1 MEITLQNVKRR
12 FSQWRASKKTDREKI
27 PEDLLKLA
35 SACGFKFG
43 YSVTL
48 MALNLS
54 TLKLNLAMKT
64 YPDKI
69 ENEELK
75 KPNTN
80 KIISDA
86 EFFEVK
92 FPQNEFETESSIQ
105 NTKEE
110 FKLQPVLYE
119 LENKFGVKMRV
130 YSESEHLQKNIFT
143 AFSLG
148 G

>member
-12 FSQWRASKKTDREKI
+12 FAQWRASKKIQREKI
-27 PEDLLKLA
+27 PEELLKLA
-35 SACGFKFG
+35 SACAFKFG
-43 YSVTL
+43 YHVTL
-48 MALNLS
+48 KAMNLS

-80 KIISDA
+80 KIISDM
-86 EFFEVK
+86 EFFEIK
-92 FPQNEFETESSIQ
+92 FPQNEFAIESSIQ